1 MDFVLEWLNLNWIEV
16 TAAALGLFGI
26 FLQIRQN
33 HWYWLTSII
42 MVSFYIVVFYD
53 SRFYADM
60 SFQFYY
66 LIVSIYGWY
75 FWLSGRRK
83 NNTENLVA
91 YKLKPVQWLYT
102 LGISVIMFFAIYF
115 ILKNFTNTDVAMGDA
130 FTTSLSIVATWLL
143 ARKIIENWLFWI
155 VVDLVSSGLYIYKAL
170 YPTAILFVVL
180 TVLAV
185 VGYYKWKRF
194 LVNE

>member
-83 NNTENLVA
+83 NNMERIVA

-102 LGISVIMFFAIYF
+102 IGISVIMFFAIYF
-115 ILKNFTNTDVAMGDA
+115 ILKNFTNTDVALGDA

-194 LVNE
+194 LVND